1 MADRGTDMKL
11 GGQGQVDTLK
21 KIRCGYGK
29 EIANVLFLD
38 WVLGSR
44 PPKGLF
50 DTVHFFV
57 ADCGTNMKFSYHWQ
71 IDMLKNIGCG
81 SEL

>member
-1 MADRGTDMKL
+1 MKL

-21 KIRCGYGK
+21 RLDVSINCKVPP
-29 EIANVLFLD
+29 VLFLD

-50 DTVHFFV
+50 DTLLCCRLWH
-57 ADCGTNMKFSYHWQ
+57 
-71 IDMLKNIGCG
+71 
-81 SEL
+81 